1 MTTTK
6 TISVLISEQ
15 VETLERLAQDHRKRH
30 AGALGAFDDR
40 QADIEEKQLYA
51 VIFAISQLHSFE
63 RNAKRFLTN

>member
-6 TISVLISEQ
+6 AINILISEQ

-51 VIFAISQLHSFE
+51 VNFAINELYGFE